1 MLEASFICLLLIS
14 SVSSTLESL
23 SLDEPLSNRKT
34 KRDIQVSITTTWND
48 LHVDHRPV
56 DIQLKPHSDNQ
67 SFQMVVK
74 APFFN
79 DPVNPR
85 GVPGEPF
92 FGLWNYEVVELF
104 LANDKDQ
111 YLEIE
116 LCPWGQHIVLLLNG
130 THNTIHH
137 SLPLHFTILNRSAD
151 EWLGR
156 AIIPLR
162 YLPPRV
168 TKMNAYAIHGSDSR
182 RVYEALYPSPNGLF
196 PNPDLYSSISILFNC
211 CALHHLYSL
220 IHLD

>member
-1 MLEASFICLLLIS
+1 MI
-14 SVSSTLESL
+14 
-23 SLDEPLSNRKT
+23 
-34 KRDIQVSITTTWND
+34 
-48 LHVDHRPV
+48 
-56 DIQLKPHSDNQ
+56 
-67 SFQMVVK
+67 
-74 APFFN
+74 FF
-79 DPVNPR
+79 VLT
-85 GVPGEPF
+85 GVR
-92 FGLWNYEVVELF
+92 
-104 LANDKDQ
+104 
-111 YLEIE
+111 
-116 LCPWGQHIVLLLNG
+116 WGQHIVLLLNG